1 MKKICK
7 TLIICGGLLCPAIL
21 SVHAQERMATSIS
34 YTYLEKLIAIAK
46 KNYPETRVKDLQVQ
60 LAKNNIN
67 RTAVGWLDALSFS
80 YYYRP
85 TNAVDISDPNLLN
98 GYQLGLNIN
107 IGTLLQ
113 KPFDSKAAKLQY
125 QAAQSTQT
133 EYDQSI
139 EATVKTRYFTY
150 LEQLSQYKLRSKSY
164 DDAHGLA
171 TLLGHKYE
179 KGEATFDDYSRAL
192 LLEADQNQFM
202 ITAESGTLTAKTA
215 LEEIIGEKL
224 EEVQ

>member
-1 MKKICK
+1 MICK
-7 TLIICGGLLCPAIL
+7 TFIICSCVLCTAVL
-21 SVHAQERMATSIS
+21 SARAQERMATSIS

-46 KNYPETRVKDLQVQ
+46 KNYPETRVKELQVQ
-60 LAKNNIN
+60 LAKNNIH
-67 RTAVGWLDALSFS
+67 RTDVGWLDAFSFS

-113 KPFDSKAAKLQY
+113 KPFDSKTARLQY
-125 QAAQSTQT
+125 QVAQSTQT
-133 EYDQSI
+133 EYDQSVV
-139 EATVKTRYFTY
+139 ATVKTRYFAY
-150 LEQLSQYKLRSKSY
+150 MEQLSQYKLRSKSY

-179 KGEATFDDYSRAL
+179 KGEASFDDYSRAL

-215 LEEIIGEKL
+215 LEEILGEKL